1 LGLRKPDQARG
12 DITGTGQV
20 VWTRRQ
26 RTPYVPSPLLY
37 DDSLYFLRHY
47 QGILSRVHAETG
59 EERHA
64 PLRLPGIGD
73 VYASPVG
80 AAGRIYVTDRGGL
93 TVVISHDSNP
103 KVLAQN
109 QLSDSFSA
117 SAAVV
122 DGELYLRGQ
131 HSLYC
136 IARD

>member
-1 LGLRKPDQARG
+1 
-12 DITGTGQV
+12 
-20 VWTRRQ
+20 
-26 RTPYVPSPLLY
+26 
-37 DDSLYFLRHY
+37 
-47 QGILSRVHAETG
+47 
-59 EERHA
+59 
-64 PLRLPGIGD
+64 

-93 TVVISHDSNP
+93 TVVISHDRNP

-109 QLSDSFSA
+109 RLSDSFSA

-136 IARD
+136 IARERQMPIIGR